1 MAHKF
6 TSESEME
13 KNLITQL
20 ITGVSQ
26 WTFRPELNSEENLWA
41 NLKQKL
47 EQNNTNVLKEIPL
60 TEQEFRQVQNQ
71 LHFSSFVE
79 GAKWL
84 AGENGV
90 AKVKVQREDASLGT
104 IWLSVLWREDVAGGH
119 SSYEVVN
126 QIVKD
131 KNDDGDQNRR
141 FDVTLLINGLPL
153 IQIELKN
160 YAYSYM
166 DAFRQVKK
174 YLTQGKY
181 TGIFSCL
188 QMFVVSNGTDTRY
201 IAAASGEKLNDQFLS
216 TWVDKRNQPVTNYL
230 EFAEYVLSIPQA
242 HKMVTQYTV
251 IDSLKKALILLRPY
265 QIHAIEAV
273 KEASK
278 RQESGYVWHTT
289 GSGKTLTSY
298 KVARN
303 LLQIP
308 SINKTIFLVDR
319 VDLDQ
324 QTTSSFLSYAQNDVI
339 EINETDNVNDLI
351 HKLYSNDRTVIVT
364 TIQKLNHLIKRFEKR
379 EDSPKYKKIRNL
391 HLAFV
396 VDECHRAISSG
407 RQKELKRFFP
417 HSLWYGF
424 TGTPIF
430 KENAKKQ
437 IGNLARTTEEQYGK
451 RVHEYTVKEAIH
463 DKAVLGFQVEYKTTI
478 SEETLEDII
487 RQRKPTLDLLTM
499 TKSEKEAY
507 LTKLD
512 YEGEEHMLEVLNSI
526 VNKSSKKFGLDL
538 GQGNTYTAILTT
550 SSILRAQKYYSLL
563 KEITEGKSKVMISE
577 KIKQKLPDF
586 PKFAIT
592 YSVTENEEDSTMNQE
607 KMKVSIADYN
617 NQFGTKFS
625 LESIKA
631 YNGDINDRLARKK
644 EKFWFR
650 NEQLDLVIVVDRL
663 LTGFDAPCMGT
674 LFIDRMPMNPQD
686 LIQAFSRTNRL
697 YNTRKKY
704 GQIITYQLPLTF
716 KQSVD
721 EALKLYSNG
730 GENYILAPTYEEA
743 KNKFQDTFHALF
755 EIVPN
760 TETFTEISTLER
772 MKQYAKAYQEFDK
785 AFTAIQVYNEFE
797 EELNTDR
804 IDSSTATVIDFNL
817 LEEYH
822 GKYENVIE
830 EIKLMEKGRDGNG
843 QIDIDIEYELESIT
857 SDEINY
863 QYILSLIQAYL
874 PQRDTFYERPSETDI
889 KEINDFLTSLKK
901 RNEKFAEEVSSLWED
916 IQVNPREYEDKYVD
930 MLLERRIEQRIDR
943 LLETF
948 CKKWYV
954 GKAQLRFVVNNYR
967 LKNEKQNGET
977 DLKDSANY
985 QEYKINTEQPVSKLR
1000 FWKEIRYALTE
1011 LMQDEILPL
1020 RER

>member
-1 MAHKF
+1 MALKF

-13 KNLITQL
+13 RNLITQL
-20 ITGVSQ
+20 VTGISQ
-26 WTFRPELNSEENLWA
+26 WTFRPELSSEEDLWA
-41 NLKQKL
+41 NLKEKL
-47 EQNNTNVLKEIPL
+47 EQNNTNVLREIPL

-71 LHFSSFVE
+71 LRFSSFVE

-84 AGENGV
+84 AGENGI

-126 QIVKD
+126 QIVKN
-131 KNDDGDQNRR
+131 KDDSEDQNRR

-160 YAYSYM
+160 HANSYM

-201 IAAASGEKLNDQFLS
+201 IASASGEKLNDQFLS
-216 TWVDKRNQPVTNYL
+216 TWVDKSNQPVTNYL
-230 EFAEYVLSIPQA
+230 EFTEQVLSIPQA

-251 IDSLKKALILLRPY
+251 IDSQKKVLILLRPY
-265 QIHAIEAV
+265 QIHAIEAI

-308 SINKTIFLVDR
+308 SIDKTIFLVDR

-324 QTTSSFLSYAQNDVI
+324 QTTSSFLSYAQNDII

-351 HKLYSNDRTVIVT
+351 KKLYSNDRAVIVT
-364 TIQKLNHLIKRFEKR
+364 TVQKLNHLIRRFENKD
-379 EDSPKYKKIRNL
+379 DSPKCKKIRNL

-396 VDECHRAISSG
+396 VDECHRAISAG
-407 RQKELKRFFP
+407 KQKELKRFFTR
-417 HSLWYGF
+417 SLWYGF

-463 DKAVLGFQVEYKTTI
+463 DKAVLGFQVEYKSTI
-478 SEETLEDII
+478 SEEMLDDIVN
-487 RQRKPTLDLLTM
+487 QRKPTLDVHTM
-499 TKSEKEAY
+499 SNIEKEAC
-507 LTKLD
+507 LSKQD
-512 YEGEEHMLEVLNSI
+512 YEDEEHMLEVLNSI
-526 VNKSSKKFGLDL
+526 INKSEKKFGLGH

-550 SSILRAQKYYSLL
+550 SSIFRAQKYYSLL
-563 KEITEGKSKVMISE
+563 KEITEKKSKVTIRE

-592 YSVTENEEDSTMNQE
+592 YSVTENEEDSTINQE
-607 KMKVSIADYN
+607 KMKESIADYN
-617 NQFGTKFS
+617 KQFGTKFS

-631 YNGDINDRLARKK
+631 YNADINERLARKQD
-644 EKFWFR
+644 KFRYR

-663 LTGFDAPCMGT
+663 LTGFDAPCMGA
-674 LFIDRMPMNPQD
+674 LFIDRAPMNPQD
-686 LIQAFSRTNRL
+686 IIQAFSRTNRL
-697 YNTRKKY
+697 YRKEKKY

-730 GENYILAPTYEEA
+730 GENYILAPSYEEA
-743 KNKFQDTFHALF
+743 MNKFLDTSHALF
-755 EIVPN
+755 KIAP
-760 TETFTEISTLER
+760 TIDSFTEISTLER
-772 MKQYAKAYQEFDK
+772 MKQYAKAFQEFDK
-785 AFTAIQVYNEFE
+785 AYTAIQVYSEF
-797 EELNTDR
+797 
-804 IDSSTATVIDFNL
+804 DSSMAAGVDFDL

-830 EIKLMEKGRDGNG
+830 EIKVTEKGGDGNG
-843 QIDIDIEYELESIT
+843 RIDIDIEYELESIT

-874 PQRDTFYERPSETDI
+874 PQRDVFYEKPSETDI
-889 KEINDFLTSLKK
+889 KEINDYLISLKK
-901 RNEKFAEEVSSLWED
+901 RNEKFAEEVSDLWED
-916 IQVNPREYEDKYVD
+916 IQANPREYEDKYVD
-930 MLLERRIEQRIDR
+930 MLLEKRIEQRIDG
-943 LLETF
+943 LLEKF

-954 GKAQLRFVVNNYR
+954 GKEQLRFVVNNYR
-967 LKNEKQNGET
+967 AKNEKQNGET

-985 QEYKINTEQPVSKLR
+985 QEYNANTEQPVSKLR
-1000 FWKEIRYALTE
+1000 FWKEVRYALIQ
-1011 LMQDEILPL
+1011 MIQDEILPL

>member
-1 MAHKF
+1 MALKF

-13 KNLITQL
+13 RNLITQL
-20 ITGVSQ
+20 VTGISQ
-26 WTFRPELNSEENLWA
+26 WTFRPELSSEEDLWA
-41 NLKQKL
+41 NLKEKL
-47 EQNNTNVLKEIPL
+47 EQNNTNVLREIPL

-71 LHFSSFVE
+71 LRFSSFVE

-84 AGENGV
+84 AGENGI

-126 QIVKD
+126 QIVKN
-131 KNDDGDQNRR
+131 KDDSEDQNRR

-160 YAYSYM
+160 HANSYM

-201 IAAASGEKLNDQFLS
+201 IASASGEKLNDQFLS
-216 TWVDKRNQPVTNYL
+216 TWVDKSNQPVTNYL
-230 EFAEYVLSIPQA
+230 EFTEQVLSIPQA

-251 IDSLKKALILLRPY
+251 IDSQKKVLILLRPY
-265 QIHAIEAV
+265 QIHAIEAI

-308 SINKTIFLVDR
+308 SIDKTIFLVDR

-324 QTTSSFLSYAQNDVI
+324 QTTSSFLSYAQNDII

-351 HKLYSNDRTVIVT
+351 KKLYSNDRAVIVT
-364 TIQKLNHLIKRFEKR
+364 TVQKLNHLIRRFENKD
-379 EDSPKYKKIRNL
+379 DSPKCKKIRNL

-396 VDECHRAISSG
+396 VDECHRAISAG
-407 RQKELKRFFP
+407 KQKELKRFFTR
-417 HSLWYGF
+417 SLWYGF

-463 DKAVLGFQVEYKTTI
+463 DKAVLGFQVEYKSTI
-478 SEETLEDII
+478 SEEMLDDIVN
-487 RQRKPTLDLLTM
+487 QRKPTLDVHTM
-499 TKSEKEAY
+499 SNIEKEAC
-507 LTKLD
+507 LSKQD
-512 YEGEEHMLEVLNSI
+512 YEDEEHMLEVLNSI
-526 VNKSSKKFGLDL
+526 INKSEKKFGLGH

-550 SSILRAQKYYSLL
+550 SSIFRAQKYYSLL
-563 KEITEGKSKVMISE
+563 KEITEKKSKVTIRE

-592 YSVTENEEDSTMNQE
+592 YSVTENEEDSTINQE
-607 KMKVSIADYN
+607 KMKESIADYN
-617 NQFGTKFS
+617 KQFGTKFS

-631 YNGDINDRLARKK
+631 YNADINERLARKQD
-644 EKFWFR
+644 KFRYR

-663 LTGFDAPCMGT
+663 LTGFDAPCMGA
-674 LFIDRMPMNPQD
+674 LFIDRAPMNPQD
-686 LIQAFSRTNRL
+686 IIQAFSRTNRL
-697 YNTRKKY
+697 YRKEKKY

-730 GENYILAPTYEEA
+730 GENYILAPSYEEA
-743 KNKFQDTFHALF
+743 MNKFLDTSHALF
-755 EIVPN
+755 KIAP
-760 TETFTEISTLER
+760 TIDSFTEISTLER

-785 AFTAIQVYNEFE
+785 AYTAIQVYSEF
-797 EELNTDR
+797 
-804 IDSSTATVIDFNL
+804 DSSMAAGVDFDL

-830 EIKLMEKGRDGNG
+830 EIKVTEKGGDGNG
-843 QIDIDIEYELESIT
+843 RIDIDIEYELESIT

-874 PQRDTFYERPSETDI
+874 PQRDVFYEKPSETDI
-889 KEINDFLTSLKK
+889 KEINDYLISLKK
-901 RNEKFAEEVSSLWED
+901 RNEKFAEEVSDLWED
-916 IQVNPREYEDKYVD
+916 IQANPREYEDKYVD
-930 MLLERRIEQRIDR
+930 MLLEKRIEQRIDG
-943 LLETF
+943 LLEKF

-954 GKAQLRFVVNNYR
+954 GKEQLRFVVNNYR
-967 LKNEKQNGET
+967 AKNEKQNGET

-985 QEYKINTEQPVSKLR
+985 QEYNANTEQPVSKLR
-1000 FWKEIRYALTE
+1000 FWKEVRYALIQ
-1011 LMQDEILPL
+1011 MIQDEILPL

>member
-1 MAHKF
+1 MALKF

-13 KNLITQL
+13 RNLITQL
-20 ITGVSQ
+20 VTGISQ
-26 WTFRPELNSEENLWA
+26 WTFRPELSSEEDLWV
-41 NLKQKL
+41 NLKEKL
-47 EQNNTNVLKEIPL
+47 EQNNTNVLREILL

-84 AGENGV
+84 AGENGI

-126 QIVKD
+126 QIVKN
-131 KNDDGDQNRR
+131 KDDSEDQNRR

-160 YAYSYM
+160 HANSYM

-201 IAAASGEKLNDQFLS
+201 IASASGEKLNDQFLS
-216 TWVDKRNQPVTNYL
+216 TWVDKSNQPVTNYL
-230 EFAEYVLSIPQA
+230 EFTEQVLSIPQA

-251 IDSLKKALILLRPY
+251 IDSQKKVLILLRPY
-265 QIHAIEAV
+265 QIHAIEAI

-308 SINKTIFLVDR
+308 SIDKTIFLVDC

-324 QTTSSFLSYAQNDVI
+324 QTTSSFLSYAQNDII

-351 HKLYSNDRTVIVT
+351 KKLYSNDRAVIVT
-364 TIQKLNHLIKRFEKR
+364 TVQKLNHLIRRFENKD
-379 EDSPKYKKIRNL
+379 DSPKCKKIRNL

-396 VDECHRAISSG
+396 VDECHRAISAG
-407 RQKELKRFFP
+407 KQKELKRFFTR
-417 HSLWYGF
+417 SLWYGF

-463 DKAVLGFQVEYKTTI
+463 DKAVLGFQVEYKSTI
-478 SEETLEDII
+478 SEEMLDDIVK
-487 RQRKPTLDLLTM
+487 QRKPTLDVHTM
-499 TKSEKEAY
+499 SNIEKEAC
-507 LTKLD
+507 LSKQD
-512 YEGEEHMLEVLNSI
+512 YEDEEHMLEVLNSI
-526 VNKSSKKFGLDL
+526 INKSEKKFGLGH

-550 SSILRAQKYYSLL
+550 SSIFRAQKYYSLL
-563 KEITEGKSKVMISE
+563 KEITEKKSKVTIRE

-592 YSVTENEEDSTMNQE
+592 YSVTENEEDSTINQE
-607 KMKVSIADYN
+607 KMKESIADYN
-617 NQFGTKFS
+617 KQFGTKFS

-631 YNGDINDRLARKK
+631 YNADINERLARKQD
-644 EKFWFR
+644 KFRYR

-663 LTGFDAPCMGT
+663 LTGFDAPCMGA
-674 LFIDRMPMNPQD
+674 LFIDRAPMNPQD
-686 LIQAFSRTNRL
+686 IIQAFSRTNRL
-697 YNTRKKY
+697 YRKEKKY

-730 GENYILAPTYEEA
+730 GENYILAPSYEEA
-743 KNKFQDTFHALF
+743 MNKFLDTSHALF
-755 EIVPN
+755 KIAP
-760 TETFTEISTLER
+760 TIDSFTEISTLER
-772 MKQYAKAYQEFDK
+772 MKQYAKAFQEFDK
-785 AFTAIQVYNEFE
+785 AYTAIQVYSEF
-797 EELNTDR
+797 
-804 IDSSTATVIDFNL
+804 DSSMAAGVDFDL

-830 EIKLMEKGRDGNG
+830 EIKVTEKGGDGNG
-843 QIDIDIEYELESIT
+843 RIDIDIEYELESIT

-874 PQRDTFYERPSETDI
+874 PQRDVFYEKPSETDI
-889 KEINDFLTSLKK
+889 KEINDYLISLKK
-901 RNEKFAEEVSSLWED
+901 RNEKFAEEVSDLWED
-916 IQVNPREYEDKYVD
+916 IQANPREYEDKYVD
-930 MLLERRIEQRIDR
+930 MLLEKRIEQRIDG
-943 LLETF
+943 LLEKF

-954 GKAQLRFVVNNYR
+954 GKEQLRFVVNNYR
-967 LKNEKQNGET
+967 AKNEKQNGET

-985 QEYKINTEQPVSKLR
+985 QEYKANTEQPVSKLR
-1000 FWKEIRYALTE
+1000 FWKEVRYALIQ
-1011 LMQDEILPL
+1011 MIQDEILPL

>member
-1 MAHKF
+1 MALKF

-13 KNLITQL
+13 RNLITQL
-20 ITGVSQ
+20 VTGISQ
-26 WTFRPELNSEENLWA
+26 WTFRPELSSEEDLWA
-41 NLKQKL
+41 NLKEKL
-47 EQNNTNVLKEIPL
+47 EQNNTNVLREIPL

-71 LHFSSFVE
+71 LRFSSFVE

-84 AGENGV
+84 AGENGI

-126 QIVKD
+126 QIVKN
-131 KNDDGDQNRR
+131 KDDSEDQNRR

-160 YAYSYM
+160 HANSYM

-201 IAAASGEKLNDQFLS
+201 IASASGEKLNDQFLS
-216 TWVDKRNQPVTNYL
+216 TWVDKSNQPVTNYL
-230 EFAEYVLSIPQA
+230 EFTEQVLSIPQA

-251 IDSLKKALILLRPY
+251 IDSQKKVLILLRPY
-265 QIHAIEAV
+265 QIHAIEAI

-308 SINKTIFLVDR
+308 SIDKTIFLVDR

-324 QTTSSFLSYAQNDVI
+324 QTTSSFLSYAQNDII

-351 HKLYSNDRTVIVT
+351 KKLYSNDRAVIVT
-364 TIQKLNHLIKRFEKR
+364 TVQKLNHLIRRFENKD
-379 EDSPKYKKIRNL
+379 DSPKCKKIRNL

-396 VDECHRAISSG
+396 VDECHRAISAG
-407 RQKELKRFFP
+407 KQKELKRFFTR
-417 HSLWYGF
+417 SLWYGF

-463 DKAVLGFQVEYKTTI
+463 DKAVLGFQVEYKSTI
-478 SEETLEDII
+478 SEEMLDDIVN
-487 RQRKPTLDLLTM
+487 QRKPTLDVHTM
-499 TKSEKEAY
+499 SNIEKEAC
-507 LTKLD
+507 LSKQD
-512 YEGEEHMLEVLNSI
+512 YEDEEHMLEVLNSI
-526 VNKSSKKFGLDL
+526 INKSEKKFGLGH

-550 SSILRAQKYYSLL
+550 SSIFRAQKYYSLL
-563 KEITEGKSKVMISE
+563 KEITEKKSKVTIRE

-592 YSVTENEEDSTMNQE
+592 YSVTENEEDSTINQE
-607 KMKVSIADYN
+607 KMKESIADYN
-617 NQFGTKFS
+617 KQFGTKFS

-631 YNGDINDRLARKK
+631 YNADINERLARKQD
-644 EKFWFR
+644 KFRYR

-663 LTGFDAPCMGT
+663 LTGFDAPCMGA
-674 LFIDRMPMNPQD
+674 LFIDRAPMNPQD
-686 LIQAFSRTNRL
+686 IIQAFSRTNRL
-697 YNTRKKY
+697 YRKEKKY

-730 GENYILAPTYEEA
+730 GENYILAPSYEEA
-743 KNKFQDTFHALF
+743 MNKFLDTSHALF
-755 EIVPN
+755 KIAP
-760 TETFTEISTLER
+760 TIDSFTEISTLER
-772 MKQYAKAYQEFDK
+772 MKQYAKAFQEFDK
-785 AFTAIQVYNEFE
+785 AYTAIQVYSEF
-797 EELNTDR
+797 
-804 IDSSTATVIDFNL
+804 DSSMAAGVDFDL

-830 EIKLMEKGRDGNG
+830 EIKVTEKGGDGNG
-843 QIDIDIEYELESIT
+843 RIDIDIEYELESIT

-874 PQRDTFYERPSETDI
+874 PQRDVFYEKPSETDI
-889 KEINDFLTSLKK
+889 KEINDYLISLKK
-901 RNEKFAEEVSSLWED
+901 RNEKFAEEVSDLWED
-916 IQVNPREYEDKYVD
+916 IQANPREYEDKYVD
-930 MLLERRIEQRIDR
+930 MLLEKRIEQRIDG
-943 LLETF
+943 LLEKF

-954 GKAQLRFVVNNYR
+954 GKEQLRFVVNNYR
-967 LKNEKQNGET
+967 AKNEKQNGET

-985 QEYKINTEQPVSKLR
+985 QEYKANTEQPVSKLR
-1000 FWKEIRYALTE
+1000 FWKEVRYALIQ
-1011 LMQDEILPL
+1011 MIQDEILPL